1 MLLRCQLTPAT
12 AKIIVTNDGNTPP
25 AARSNNATPGR
36 MWDAPVITMAAPLT
50 ADAPQR

>member
-25 AARSNNATPGR
+25 AAWSNNPTPGR
-36 MWDAPVITMAAPLT
+36 MWFAPVITMAAPLT